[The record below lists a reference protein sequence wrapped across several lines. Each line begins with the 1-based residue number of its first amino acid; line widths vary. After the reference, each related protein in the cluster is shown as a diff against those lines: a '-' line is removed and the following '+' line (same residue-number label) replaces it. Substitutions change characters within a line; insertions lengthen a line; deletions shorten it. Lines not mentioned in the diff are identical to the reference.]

1 MNSLCGSLWTY
12 QMIMNRVE
20 IWQMLSGEYKGEDES
35 ECICIIMMVVLTQN
49 APLMI
54 IFRMCLL
61 LLTQGNLRSMP
72 ISSHIFIPCVYQW
85 RIRTLILS
93 SANSQQTDWYTEK
106 HPKHYQCTFGQKKST
121 FMLFVTF
128 CTSAMCICCTII
140 HLDIANS
147 IYHKANESRIRSERW
162 WGMMLQW

>member
-1 MNSLCGSLWTY
+1 
-12 QMIMNRVE
+12 MIMNRVE

-72 ISSHIFIPCVYQW
+72 ISSHIFMPCVYQW

-93 SANSQQTDWYTEK
+93 SANSQQTDTPLLKNIPNITNAHLGKRKAHSCYSSLFA
-106 HPKHYQCTFGQKKST
+106 PLPRTFVVQ
-121 FMLFVTF
+121 L
-128 CTSAMCICCTII
+128 
-140 HLDIANS
+140 S
-147 IYHKANESRIRSERW
+147 IWILPTLYYKANESRIR
-162 WGMMLQW
+162 Q